1 MEMKQNRNWG
11 RTAHTREG
19 HNIFFPHGF
28 VDPLTGRKMSRFV
41 VDEAHF
47 ETLSRDAKEA
57 GVPIRRYVC
66 KLLKEGSTPFASEA
80 SRYIASAGKKEYA
93 TVDMGVAYLIRLA
106 ERADIREKAEKLTF
120 EGWIERFALRD
131 EVIKEALKDAFKG
144 EVSQVAFNPA
154 FEADNALLRFSE
166 FIEFLTYRFLVKG
179 QNQIALGFILKDG
192 EARLNKVE

>member
-1 MEMKQNRNWG
+1 MEMKQNKNWG

-19 HNIFFPHGF
+19 HIVFFPHGF

-41 VDEAHF
+41 VDDAHF
-47 ETLSRDAKEA
+47 ETLSKDAKEA
-57 GVPIRRYVC
+57 GLPIRKYVC

-80 SRYIASAGKKEYA
+80 SQYIASAGKKEYA
-93 TVDMGVAYLIRLA
+93 TVDMGLAYLIRLA

-131 EVIKEALKDAFKG
+131 EAIKMALKDAFKG
-144 EVSQVAFNPA
+144 EVSSLAFNPA

-179 QNQIALGFILKDG
+179 QNQIALGFQLKDG
-192 EARLNKVE
+192 EARLSKVE

>member
-1 MEMKQNRNWG
+1 MEMKQNRDWG
-11 RTAHTREG
+11 RTACTSEG

-28 VDPLTGRKMSRFV
+28 VNPLTGRKMSRFV

-57 GVPIRRYVC
+57 GVPIRKYVC

-80 SRYIASAGKKEYA
+80 SQYIASAGKKEYA
-93 TVDMGVAYLIRLA
+93 TVDMGLAYLIRLA
-106 ERADIREKAEKLTF
+106 EKADIREKAEKLTF

-131 EVIKEALKDAFKG
+131 EAIKEALKDAFKG
-144 EVSQVAFNPA
+144 EVSQLAFNPV
-154 FEADNALLRFSE
+154 FEADNAQLRFSE

-179 QNQIALGFILKDG
+179 QNQIALGFMLKDG